1 MQLGFN
7 LSSGV
12 ADTLESTSILVHFQT
27 RKSIYTQWGVEMPSL
42 IKLSIKKVIKMVVN
56 SLQLN
61 EWKERRPRKFFG
73 VRVNQRLYFPL
84 SAMYFPLSAP
94 MLS

>member
-7 LSSGV
+7 LSSGG

-42 IKLSIKKVIKMVVN
+42 IKLSIKKVIKMVAN

-61 EWKERRPRKFFG
+61 E
-73 VRVNQRLYFPL
+73 
-84 SAMYFPLSAP
+84 
-94 MLS
+94 